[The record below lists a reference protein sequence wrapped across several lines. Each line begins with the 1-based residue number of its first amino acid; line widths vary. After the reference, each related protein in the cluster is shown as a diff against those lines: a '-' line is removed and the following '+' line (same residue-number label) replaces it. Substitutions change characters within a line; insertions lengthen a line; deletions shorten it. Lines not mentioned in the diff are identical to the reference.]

1 MNAAKYAEMAAS
13 AAGSL
18 LLELNGLQG
27 EISYELPPMKRRY
40 DFRQEPLDNKLSLR
54 AQMAR

>member
-18 LLELNGLQG
+18 LFELNGH
-27 EISYELPPMKRRY
+27 ELPPMKRRCRTTV
-40 DFRQEPLDNKLSLR
+40 RQEPLDNKPSLR